1 MRLAPTTTPD
11 FHSCQNHFFPSLSDS
26 EVIDMSRPDIPT
38 AAQALAMIQTW
49 VDKSPDHRRNLS
61 TAVRTYCRLGGSKR
75 PPEIVRLDPARC
87 LPEIDAARASTL
99 GISDVSLRNVRSGLR
114 DVLRRCGLLA
124 PVRERKPV
132 EDSRW
137 TELIG
142 QLPARFHPHRL
153 RAFLGF
159 CATRGIAPEAVTN
172 DTLVAYLDQRQA
184 ERGGANNR
192 TNVREV
198 ARQWNKMAKSLPGW
212 PQTELTLPPDP
223 DRTLSP
229 ALTTYRISL
238 QRQVAEFVDWCRGSG
253 EEFFGEEADVREP
266 MSEESI
272 RARLTGL
279 RLFLWGAVETGTPVD
294 EINGLEWLLRAD
306 VRKRSMRW
314 NRERLGGKVTAGLA
328 TIADTLPAVA
338 AFLNLPEAE
347 RAVLRR
353 ALRAYR
359 PKRQKEITERNAQL
373 LDRLTDPVAR
383 GKLLNLPFKLMERA
397 RETRDGWVSPEG
409 IDHPPKPMEA
419 CWLAAVAVA
428 VEIELNLP
436 LRVSDLAELTLDEEL
451 RIQRQRRGG
460 PTAFLRVTANKNDHV
475 VETILDEESA
485 ELLQEYV
492 DAFRPIGPHPET
504 RWLFPNRDTRD
515 RARAPQGFSAAIM
528 EELEKEL
535 GFHMT
540 VHSFRCFA
548 ATVIMEMNPHA
559 IEDVRLIL
567 GHAGFAMAER
577 HYRRVNRHAA
587 ARRLSVGLRN
597 LRRTTQLEAAAPSF
611 RAPRRDRGM
620 PRRGARP

>member
-1 MRLAPTTTPD
+1 
-11 FHSCQNHFFPSLSDS
+11 
-26 EVIDMSRPDIPT
+26 MSSPDIPT

-49 VDKSPDHRRNLS
+49 DDKPSDQRRNLR
-61 TAVRTYCRLGGSKR
+61 TAVKTYCRLGGSKR

-87 LPEIDAARASTL
+87 LPEVDAARASAL
-99 GISDVSLRNVRSGLR
+99 GISDKSLRNVRSGLR
-114 DVLRRCGLLA
+114 YVLRRCGLLA
-124 PVRERKPV
+124 PVRERNPV
-132 EDSRW
+132 DDPRW
-137 TELIG
+137 AELIG

-153 RAFLGF
+153 RAFLEF
-159 CATRGIAPEAVTN
+159 CAARDIVPEAVTN
-172 DTLVAYLDQRQA
+172 DTLVAYLDRRQA
-184 ERGGANNR
+184 ERGGDNNR
-192 TNVREV
+192 ADVREA
-198 ARQWNKMAKSLPGW
+198 ARQWNKMAKALPGW
-212 PQTELTLPPDP
+212 PQIELALPPDP

-229 ALTTYRISL
+229 PLATYPVSL
-238 QRQVAEFVDWCRGSG
+238 QREVTEFVDWCRGSG

-266 MSEESI
+266 MSEASI
-272 RARLTGL
+272 QTRLTGL
-279 RLFLWGAVETGTPVD
+279 RLFLWGAVETGTPAEEMD
-294 EINGLEWLLRAD
+294 GLEWLMRSD

-328 TIADTLPAVA
+328 TIADTLPTVA
-338 AFLNLPEAE
+338 AFLNRPEAE
-347 RAVLRR
+347 RAVLRQ

-359 PKRQKEITERNAQL
+359 PKRQKEITERNARL

-383 GKLLNLPFKLMERA
+383 GKLLKLPFKLMERA
-397 RETRDGWVSPEG
+397 REIRDGWVSHEG
-409 IDHPPKPMEA
+409 IDHAPKSMEA

-436 LRVSDLAELTLDEEL
+436 LRVSDLTQLTLDEEL
-451 RIQRQRRGG
+451 RIQRQRRGS
-460 PTAFLRVTANKNDHV
+460 PTAFLRVTANKNDQV

-492 DAFRPIGPHPET
+492 DAFRPLGPHPET
-504 RWLFPNRDTRD
+504 RWLFPNRDTAGH
-515 RARAPQGFSAAIM
+515 ARAPQGFSAAIM

-540 VHSFRCFA
+540 VQSFRCFA

-587 ARRLSVGLRN
+587 ARRLSAGLRS
-597 LRRTTQLEAAAPSF
+597 LRRDTQLQAAAPSF
-611 RAPRRDRGM
+611 RPPRKDRGM
-620 PRRGARP
+620 PRLGGRS